1 MPVNNSPFP
10 EGDSIVLWA
19 KTLQFANMEEQN
31 RLDLFPAG
39 KLRVTLL
46 RLCHQLMEHY
56 GEFDDTV
63 MLGLQPR
70 GIFVGRRI
78 KEVLQ
83 QLKPGLD
90 IPYGELD
97 VTFFRDDF
105 RKRDTPLAAN
115 QTKVDFL
122 IEDRRVILVD
132 DVLYTGRTIRAA
144 MDAMLAYGR
153 PRSVELLALV
163 DRQHEREL
171 PIEPSYVGISVD
183 TIETQRVKVELK
195 ESGGGDQVW
204 LVSNPK
210 TE

>member
-1 MPVNNSPFP
+1 M
-10 EGDSIVLWA
+10 
-19 KTLQFANMEEQN
+19 
-31 RLDLFPAG
+31 
-39 KLRVTLL
+39 
-46 RLCHQLMEHY
+46 
-56 GEFDDTV
+56 

>member
-1 MPVNNSPFP
+1 MNNSPFP